1 MKRSTVVAFVLLL
14 APISR
19 AGAQQVRGIVTDS
32 ASRRPVPGAVLS
44 LYAAN
49 NTVLGRNITNERGE
63 FVLAG
68 LGGAVR
74 VRVQR
79 IGFRPRDLP
88 LPAAGSDVTLNVALL
103 SLPTF
108 LEPVRVTANACPRR
122 SDEGSALALLEQ
134 ARAAL
139 LNSVVAR
146 ETKPATMVLYTYDR
160 TMNGTTERIARQVVR
175 ADSSYRVAVSFSAV
189 FGASDFVERGFMRGA
204 SDGLT
209 FYAPDADVLLSDAF
223 ATGYC
228 FRLMAPDR
236 TRPNQLGLRFSPAD
250 RKRDRIDV
258 DGALWIDTAA
268 RALRDIEFKFAGLDR
283 TIEQHEPG
291 GTLSFR
297 EMSNGTVLV
306 DHWTLRLIGVFQDTV
321 PAATLSPGPRVT
333 VRNNFY
339 VQVSGGEL
347 AHAVWRDG
355 SSWHAQLGFLDA
367 RLVGR
372 NGRPATEHSAALPET
387 PYRATPDST
396 GRIILR
402 DLVPGAYSLVLIDT
416 ALARINLTIPTDL
429 RFGTQR
435 DSLALTVKVPTL
447 EEFVTDRCMADRTF
461 RYSLGDS
468 TRVLARVLDAA
479 GKPIDGVSWR
489 IHQKPSDPVSNWVLL
504 REGGRTGT
512 DGIIHFC
519 DARMRRGAE
528 LRIEA
533 WKSGVGEARAVF
545 PLRHRVNVVP
555 ISLTRP

>member
-1 MKRSTVVAFVLLL
+1 MKRSAGIAFVLLL
-14 APISR
+14 ALISR
-19 AGAQQVRGIVTDS
+19 VGAQQVRGTVTDS
-32 ASRRPVPGAVLS
+32 ASRRPIPGAVLS
-44 LYAAN
+44 LYGAN
-49 NTVLGRNITNERGE
+49 NAVLGRNITNERGE

-68 LGGAVR
+68 LGGAQR

-79 IGFRPRDLP
+79 IGFRPRDFP
-88 LPAAGSDVTLNVALL
+88 LPTAGGDVTLNVALV

-108 LEPVRVTANACPRR
+108 LEPVRVTANGCPRR
-122 SDEGSALALLEQ
+122 SDQGSAIALLDQ

-139 LNSVVAR
+139 LNTIVAR

-160 TMNGTTERIARQVVR
+160 TMNGTSERIDRQVVR

-204 SDGLT
+204 ADGLT

-228 FRLMAPDR
+228 FRLMAPNR
-236 TRPNQLGLRFSPAD
+236 ARPNQLGLGFSAAD

-268 RALRDIEFKFAGLDR
+268 RSLRDIEFKFAGLDPNL
-283 TIEQHEPG
+283 EQHGPG

-297 EMSNGTVLV
+297 EMSNGTVLI
-306 DHWTLRLIGVFQDTV
+306 DQWTLRLVGVFHDTV
-321 PAATLSPGPRVT
+321 PDITSRDRRGT
-333 VRNNFY
+333 IRNNFY
-339 VQVSGGEL
+339 VQESGGEL

-355 SSWHAQLGFLDA
+355 TSWHARLGVLDA
-367 RLVGR
+367 RLIGR
-372 NGRPATEHSAALPET
+372 NGKPATERSATLPET
-387 PYRATPDST
+387 PYRANPDSM
-396 GRIILR
+396 GRIVLR
-402 DLVPGAYSLVLIDT
+402 GLVPGAYSLVLIDT
-416 ALARINLTIPTDL
+416 ALARVNLTIPTEL

-435 DSLALTVKVPTL
+435 DSLAITVKVPNL
-447 EEFVTDRCMADRTF
+447 DEFVIDRCLADRTF
-461 RYSLGDS
+461 RYALGDS

-489 IHQKPSDPVSNWVLL
+489 IYQQPSNPASNWVLL

-519 DARMRRGAE
+519 DARMRRGAQ

-533 WKSGVGEARAVF
+533 WKSGTGEARLEF
-545 PLRHRVNVVP
+545 PLKSRVNVVP
-555 ISLTRP
+555 IALKHQ